1 VWGRTV
7 FFWVERRLGGAFG
20 WDACGGA
27 AGGVGHAGGGARSVA
42 GPWLGLCW
50 APACR
55 QRGPRL
61 HATCAASAAG
71 RAGVCDWESWHL
83 RLEELASATGRELA
97 SAAGRAGV
105 CGWESC
111 FAALPTNTGQGG
123 GARADRGPATHHPAR
138 HPHASVASGPG
149 VYKKPIHSK
158 QRKETKQPTRSCVQ
172 GPAASRTAR
181 PVTATRKK
189 TKGRRRK
196 KTGASDA
203 TAA

>member
-1 VWGRTV
+1 MWGVWGRTV

-27 AGGVGHAGGGARSVA
+27 AEGVGHAGGGARSVA

-71 RAGVCDWESWHL
+71 RAGVCDWE
-83 RLEELASATGRELA
+83 
-97 SAAGRAGV
+97 RAGV
-105 CGWESC
+105 CGWESWRLRLGELLC
-111 FAALPTNTGQGG
+111 STANQHGTGRG
-123 GARADRGPATHHPAR
+123 GARGQRAGHPPSRASPTRKRRIGPRCVQKTYSQQTAKRDKTTHALMCT
-138 HPHASVASGPG
+138 GPG
-149 VYKKPIHSK
+149 G
-158 QRKETKQPTRSCVQ
+158 QPHR
-172 GPAASRTAR
+172 AASHRD
-181 PVTATRKK
+181 KK
-189 TKGRRRK
+189 KDKGKAQK
-196 KTGASDA
+196 KDGQAA